1 MAGDRMLVAGA
12 GQVARAEKTGNLAAA
27 EAATNVGAFI
37 AEGTAKVVQAR
48 NREFNVAMRTE
59 LQRNAGLDDEAY
71 DKLYKKL
78 KSKRAGYV
86 YLNKRGR
93 YKAEQDLI
101 KEAEVIEKT
110 EILKTDIA
118 NAEIENPDEDLGPCA
133 ADALKGIVGGKQEI
147 VYDADGKPGYNVAAG
162 RACFAADK
170 TNPALNEFV
179 KKDENGNPTI
189 SSYETAWD
197 DGRFTVSNDGKTKT
211 DKFGNEYP
219 NTEEGMQQFIDS
231 AEEYWANKDEE
242 NELGQFNQL
251 EIDTQTGKKSTNKAF
266 SVDGSPMKMT
276 SSPYK
281 KDDKN
286 TSANPNAGNPENS
299 NDGKP
304 PADGNFMSID
314 DVNKMVK
321 EGSVDKKSFQAIDS
335 IVAEASSDASK
346 RQVGENS
353 QFNHHNYYNGIRNKI
368 VKEGN
373 LRSLATNTNSFGR
386 VFKKDLEESIL
397 AGSYEKMGIGKDA
410 NKLDSM
416 DPTPDTP
423 ITPEDA
429 QQIARMIFE
438 DEQMLGDY
446 VAEYYTNYA
455 EQNFNANLKPEVAR
469 DFSWTQSFEEAKAR
483 ATKRFGNGKNFT
495 YQEQR
500 FTTDAPMQEV
510 SEDEFA

>member
-1 MAGDRMLVAGA
+1 MLVSGA
-12 GQVARAEKTGNLAAA
+12 GQVARAEGTGNLAASD
-27 EAATNVGAFI
+27 AAANVGAFI
-37 AEGTAKVVQAR
+37 AEGTATVVQAR
-48 NREFNVAMRTE
+48 NREFNKAMRDE

-71 DKLYKKL
+71 DKLYKDL

-93 YKAEQDLI
+93 YKAEQDLV
-101 KEAEVIEKT
+101 KEAEVIQET
-110 EILKTDIA
+110 EILKDTIA
-118 NAEIENPDEDLGPCA
+118 NTEIENPEEDLGPCA
-133 ADALKGIVGGKQEI
+133 ANSLKSIVGGKQEI
-147 VYDADGKPGYNVAAG
+147 VYDADGKPGYNINAG
-162 RACFAADK
+162 RACFAADE
-170 TNPALNEFV
+170 TNPTLNEFV
-179 KKDENGNPTI
+179 EKDENGNPTI

-197 DGRFTVSNDGKTKT
+197 DGRFTISNDGQTKT

-219 NTEEGMQQFIDS
+219 NTEEGLQQFINK
-231 AEEYWANKDEE
+231 AEEYWAEKNEE

-251 EIDTQTGKKSTNKAF
+251 DVNTQTGKRSTNKAF

-281 KDDKN
+281 KN
-286 TSANPNAGNPENS
+286 TPNDTSVENNEEYHTS
-299 NDGKP
+299 KP
-304 PADGNFMSID
+304 QADNNFMSID
-314 DVNKMVK
+314 DVKKMVQ
-321 EGSVDKKSFQAIDS
+321 EGAVDTKSFEAIDTL
-335 IVAEASSDASK
+335 VAQASK
-346 RQVGENS
+346 DATSRQVGENS

-368 VKEGN
+368 VKGGN

-410 NKLDSM
+410 EKLDSM

-429 QQIARMIFE
+429 QQIARMIFQ
-438 DEQMLGDY
+438 DEQLLGDY

-455 EQNFNANLKPEVAR
+455 EQNFNANLRPEVAQ
-469 DFSWTQSFEEAKAR
+469 DFSWTQSLEEAKAR

-495 YQEQR
+495 YQGQR
-500 FTTDAPMQEV
+500 YTTDTPVASIQED